1 MIVGKTS
8 NSISKTEIFTKYS
21 ETQVLSK
28 VFPEITTIPCVISS
42 PLRVDNHPSFSIF
55 MGDNNHIYYRDFAD
69 STEKGSLLDLLCKYW
84 KCSFSQ
90 VFDKILETMQGE
102 PNEVTLKSKQ
112 VKVLTRKETTELSKI
127 QVAVR
132 PWRDY
137 DYEYW
142 ASYGVEKQWLKW
154 AEIYPISHKIITK
167 KDKDTGKI
175 SKFIFP
181 ADKLA
186 YCMCER
192 KDNQLS
198 IKIYQPMNTKGFK
211 WCSRMD
217 KSIWSLWTKIP
228 QYGDNLI
235 ISSSTKDCLNISCQ
249 LHIPAICMQ
258 GEGYEP
264 KPQVIEELKQRFH
277 NVIVFYDNDY
287 TNEENPGRMD
297 SLKLAEKFNLKR
309 VEIPAEYEAKDPSDL
324 FKKYGKE
331 RYMEII
337 MNILKPV
344 LWKNGE

>member
-8 NSISKTEIFTKYS
+8 NNISKTEIFTKYS
-21 ETQVLSK
+21 EIQVLSK

-102 PNEVTLKSKQ
+102 PNEVALKSKQ

-154 AEIYPISHKIITK
+154 AGVLPISHKIITK
-167 KDKDTGKI
+167 KDTETGRNNKY
-175 SKFIFP
+175 IFP

-186 YCMCER
+186 YVFTEY
-192 KDNQLS
+192 KENKLS
-198 IKIYQPMNTKGFK
+198 LKIYQPYNTKGFK
-211 WCSRMD
+211 WCSKMD
-217 KSIWSLWTKIP
+217 SSVISLWTKIP
-228 QYGDNLI
+228 EQGDRVVI
-235 ISSSTKDCLNISCQ
+235 CSSLKDSLVISCQ
-249 LHIPAICMQ
+249 LHIPAICPQ
-258 GEGYEP
+258 GEGYSIS
-264 KPQVIEELKQRFH
+264 QSAVNELKRRYKKVFISFDVDAPGIQDAKNLSKKTGFPYIVPDLNGQKDYSDYYKSLENKEEFKQLETLFH
-277 NVIVFYDNDY
+277 
-287 TNEENPGRMD
+287 
-297 SLKLAEKFNLKR
+297 
-309 VEIPAEYEAKDPSDL
+309 
-324 FKKYGKE
+324 
-331 RYMEII
+331 
-337 MNILKPV
+337 
-344 LWKNGE
+344 